1 MVIKLKKYLFV
12 LGLFASFTILNSCGL
27 WTNFTVYYNRFYLAE
42 RAFEDAEEEVELNP
56 KATLF
61 TFKEDKLPANANKN
75 FDEVIKYSSKILQF
89 NNDTKYVNKAIYM
102 IAKSYYYKE
111 MYNKAARNFYELD
124 KLQDEELGLSTK
136 LWIAKS
142 EMQMRNF
149 GIALKLLAEVKQ
161 TAIAM
166 EEEDI
171 LFQAYITE
179 ISYLIYREEYS
190 KAINKIEELTQTD
203 LDDDV
208 KSEITFELG
217 MLYITLENYE
227 KAVEAFKFVEEGSPS
242 FEIEFKSKLEYAK
255 AIKHL
260 DRNEE
265 ALQLLSELKDNSKY
279 ETHWD
284 IIDLEI
290 AQIELESGNTDIA
303 LEIFYSI
310 DTGYTKNE
318 SSGIAAFMQGDIME
332 HIYMDYDSAKI
343 LYEKVATKKAP
354 VEYKKEAVAKS
365 ALLKTRQDYSDA
377 IYTATRGYQYL
388 IDTTLFKRDSIAY
401 AGYLTRRDSAMQAEK
416 DNDESQDKAV
426 TTSKRNT
433 RTTRGTAIAMKSQ
446 FQYIEDSLFTYE
458 PKLPLIS
465 VDSIRNQISKNKYE
479 LGNLYF
485 SDLVVP
491 DSAYFYYQDVIS
503 NYPNT
508 KYFAKS
514 LYALGSYYL
523 TQDKKEKADSLF
535 QFVYDNH
542 RSDPIA
548 KVAAIRLGF
557 DTSELNSDPAL
568 EKYQV
573 AELLL
578 DGEKYYDAIEQLN
591 AVYKEFPESE
601 YSPKALY
608 SIGWIYENKLAD
620 FDGAVIYY
628 DTLKVKYPKTEYV
641 IDISPKLG
649 FYHSERKAVQ
659 DSIARVEKAIQDS
672 ISRNDKVIQDSI
684 ASFNKVNKD
693 SLGSFE
699 KSQMDS
705 VNADSTVQI
714 KIDSLAKP
722 NSIIDSASI
731 INSDLKSDSTSSE
744 VKDSTKN
751 ILNELVE
758 PKEEKKTSDSVPD
771 STNDVNILDKIEE
784 IEKKGKK

>member
-1 MVIKLKKYLFV
+1 MENKVVIKLKKYLFV
-12 LGLFASFTILNSCGL
+12 LGLFASFSLLNSCGL

-42 RAFEDAEEEVELNP
+42 RAFEDAEEEIELNP

-89 NNDTKYVNKAIYM
+89 NKDTKYVNKAIYM

-111 MYNKAARNFYELD
+111 MYNKAVRNFYELD
-124 KLQDEELGLSTK
+124 KLKDEDLGLSTK

-149 GIALKLLAEVKQ
+149 GTALKLLEEVKKN
-161 TAIAM
+161 AIDM

-190 KAINKIEELTQTD
+190 KAINKIEELTQLD

-227 KAVEAFKFVEEGSPS
+227 KAVEAFELVNEGSPS

-260 DRNEE
+260 GKNEE
-265 ALQLLSELKDNSKY
+265 AMQLLSELRDNSKY

-290 AQIELESGNTDIA
+290 AQIELESGKTDVA

-343 LYEKVATKKAP
+343 LYDKVALKKAP
-354 VEYKKEAVAKS
+354 AEYKKEAVAKS
-365 ALLKTRQDYSDA
+365 ALLKTRKDYSDV
-377 IYTATRGYQYL
+377 INTATRGYQYL

-401 AGYLTRRDSAMQAEK
+401 AGYLARRDSTMQAEK
-416 DNDESQDKAV
+416 NNDESQDKAV
-426 TTSKRNT
+426 TPVKGK
-433 RTTRGTAIAMKSQ
+433 RTTRGTDIALKAQ
-446 FQYIEDSLFTYE
+446 FKYFEDSLFTYE

-503 NYPNT
+503 NYHDT
-508 KYFAKS
+508 KYYAKT

-548 KVAAIRLGF
+548 KVAAIRLGI
-557 DTSELNSDPAL
+557 DTSELNTDPAL
-568 EKYQV
+568 EKYQG
-573 AELLL
+573 AEFLL
-578 DGEKYYDAIEQLN
+578 DEEKYYEAIEQLN

-608 SIGWIYENKLAD
+608 SIGWIYENKLGD
-620 FDGAVIYY
+620 YDGAVTYY

-641 IDISPKLG
+641 IDISPKLV
-649 FYHSERKAVQ
+649 FYHSEKKAVQ
-659 DSIARVEKAIQDS
+659 DSIARIEKAVQDS
-672 ISRNDKVIQDSI
+672 ISRVEKAVKDSI
-684 ASFNKVNKD
+684 SIITKTKVD
-693 SLGSFE
+693 SIGAT
-699 KSQMDS
+699 KKIVTD
-705 VNADSTVQI
+705 I
-714 KIDSLAKP
+714 KAQSKTDSLAKP
-722 NSIIDSASI
+722 SSIIDSTSI
-731 INSDLKSDSTSSE
+731 INSALKSDSTSVA

-751 ILNELVE
+751 ILNNLIKPE
-758 PKEEKKTSDSVPD
+758 KEKKTSESIPD
-771 STNDVNILDKIEE
+771 STKAVNFLDKTKE
-784 IEKKGKK
+784 IEKKEKK